1 MNETI
6 AALSWALL
14 ELKFAYYYPGNL
26 HETWK
31 ELIVPDA
38 VYDQLEDLYRKLC
51 ADHGVTPNVYDMVGF
66 KFTRPCCALV
76 ADKLTKEK
84 GNNESVYRTVT
95 QQRATKKAPVPAPA
109 PKKDIKEIFDFD
121 L

>member
-1 MNETI
+1 MSETI
-6 AALSWALL
+6 TALSWALL

-38 VYDQLEDLYRKLC
+38 EYDRLEDLYRKLC
-51 ADHGVTPNVYDMVGF
+51 ADHGVNPDAYNMVGF
-66 KFTRPCCALV
+66 KFTRPCGALV

-84 GNNESVYRTVT
+84 GNNESVYRTFT
-95 QQRATKKAPVPAPA
+95 TERK
-109 PKKDIKEIFDFD
+109 
-121 L
+121 